1 MNWMSRKIRRGAAP
15 AVTMILLAGPMCG
28 AGAAA
33 QAPMP
38 VVEVPGTS
46 MDREEKPYA
55 ALLAAMAAFD
65 KNRALAP
72 GAALRFKVL
81 PRKAGVTL
89 DALALHVAGDG
100 GRIAVPLMADQT
112 FVLPGDAAVGANAMV
127 RFNREAGSLA
137 WRADIRSPGL
147 PPNTR
152 RLGDL
157 LLECQVAMAGDLIAY
172 VRHPLNMMVA
182 RLPDPCRTVPI
193 NLYQFADRPVFG
205 ITLVAG
211 TRRSVLPA
219 AMLHGPSVPMLPAL
233 QDWTLLRERVYAV
246 KFKALYD
253 KGWPDDTLLQFDYMD
268 DDDAVPLA
276 QELRP

>member
-1 MNWMSRKIRRGAAP
+1 MNWKRRKIRRRTAP
-15 AVTMILLAGPMCG
+15 VLSMVLLAGALCG
-28 AGAAA
+28 HGAAA

-55 ALLAAMAAFD
+55 ALLAAMAAFE
-65 KNRALAP
+65 KNRGLAP
-72 GAALRFKVL
+72 GAVLRFKVL

-89 DALALHVAGDG
+89 DTLALHVAGDG
-100 GRIAVPLMADQT
+100 GRIAIPLAADQT
-112 FVLPGDAAVGANAMV
+112 FVVPADAAVGANAMV

-147 PPNTR
+147 PPDTR

-157 LLECQVAMAGDLIAY
+157 LLECRVAMAGDLIAY

-193 NLYQFADRPVFG
+193 NLYQFADRAVFG

-211 TRRSVLPA
+211 TRRSMLPA
-219 AMLHGPSVPMLPAL
+219 ALLHGPSAPMLPAL
-233 QDWTLLRERVYAV
+233 QDWTLLRERVYAL
-246 KFKALYD
+246 KFKTLYD
-253 KGWPDDTLLQFDYMD
+253 KGWPDDTLLRFDYMD
-268 DDDAVPLA
+268 DDAPPLA
-276 QELRP
+276 QALRP